1 MANEKESNLILN
13 LALFAVLMASDQ
25 LSKYIIRSSGGFYI
39 CNENLAFSIPAS
51 PTILYV
57 LLITILFLLV
67 PLLAKYNWK
76 LANNNWKKTVKASFP
91 IANYSLLITSAL
103 PLALIISGGLS
114 NLIDRAYFGCVIDF
128 IDLGFWPVFNL
139 ADIFITLGAILLIMQ
154 NINIK
159 LKNCQ

>member
-13 LALFAVLMASDQ
+13 LALFAVLAASDQ

-39 CNENLAFSIPAS
+39 CNKNLAFSIPAS

-67 PLLAKYNWK
+67 TLLAKYNWK
-76 LANNNWKKTVKASFP
+76 LANNNSKKTAKTSFP